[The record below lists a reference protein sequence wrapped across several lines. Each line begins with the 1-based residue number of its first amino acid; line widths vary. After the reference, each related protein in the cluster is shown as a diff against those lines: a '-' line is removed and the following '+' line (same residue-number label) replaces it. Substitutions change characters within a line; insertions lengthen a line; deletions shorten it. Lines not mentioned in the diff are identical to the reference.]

1 MTPDIVFVQG
11 TVSVRNTHTDLLVT
25 LHEGEAWWA
34 DDPFVRLR
42 PEFFGAVPPKIR
54 GERPA
59 LVEQASKV
67 PGEKRTV
74 KRA

>member
-1 MTPDIVFVQG
+1 
-11 TVSVRNTHTDLLVT
+11 